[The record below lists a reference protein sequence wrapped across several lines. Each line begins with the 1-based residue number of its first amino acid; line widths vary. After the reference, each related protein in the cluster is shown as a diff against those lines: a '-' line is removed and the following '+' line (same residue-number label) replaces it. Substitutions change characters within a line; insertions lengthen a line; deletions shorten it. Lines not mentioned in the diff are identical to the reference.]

1 MDFTQ
6 VEWRGGMSCGG
17 SLGEAGAG
25 DPGSK
30 WGSSSSTCSSSTFS
44 SSTYPGETSKIS
56 GERSK
61 GGSKV
66 FVEGTRDSSRQ
77 ISKTE
82 KVVREER
89 K

>member
-1 MDFTQ
+1 MDLTR
-6 VEWRGGMSCGG
+6 VEWRGGMSYGESSGG
-17 SLGEAGAG
+17 AGTG

-30 WGSSSSTCSSSTFS
+30 WGSSSSTCSSSTCL
-44 SSTYPGETSKIS
+44 GEASKVS

-66 FVEGTRDSSRQ
+66 FVEGTRDSSGK

-82 KVVREER
+82 EVVREER

>member
-1 MDFTQ
+1 MDLTR

-17 SLGEAGAG
+17 SSGRAGAG

-30 WGSSSSTCSSSTFS
+30 WGSSSSTCSSSTCL
-44 SSTYPGETSKIS
+44 GEASKVS

-66 FVEGTRDSSRQ
+66 FVEGIRDSSGK

-82 KVVREER
+82 EVVRKER

>member
-1 MDFTQ
+1 MDLTR
-6 VEWRGGMSCGG
+6 VEWRGGMSCEGSSGG
-17 SLGEAGAG
+17 AGAG

-30 WGSSSSTCSSSTFS
+30 WGSSSSTCSSST
-44 SSTYPGETSKIS
+44 YLGEASKIF

-66 FVEGTRDSSRQ
+66 FVEGKRDSSGKF
-77 ISKTE
+77 SKTE
-82 KVVREER
+82 EVVREER